1 MDNNEPSCCQMYLGC
16 GSEEVQLS
24 TYFMGNFH
32 SMAVAHFQLKK
43 KEENKQTK
51 KNLASLGKE
60 QKLLKLASYRSAI
73 ANSNVYK
80 NRAG

>member
-1 MDNNEPSCCQMYLGC
+1 
-16 GSEEVQLS
+16 
-24 TYFMGNFH
+24 
-32 SMAVAHFQLKK
+32 MAVAHFQLKK

-51 KNLASLGKE
+51 KNLGKE
-60 QKLLKLASYRSAI
+60 EKLLKLASYRSAI